1 MSYVVHMH
9 KQSLSGRPVTMSLI
23 AMALSIVLGGF
34 SAQAAAL
41 KVLATTNLVADLVQS
56 IGGDRVAMTSLMG
69 PGVDPHL

>member
-1 MSYVVHMH
+1 M
-9 KQSLSGRPVTMSLI
+9 TMSLI
-23 AMALSIVLGGF
+23 AMALSMVLGGF

-56 IGGDRVAMTSLMG
+56 IGGDRVAVTSLMG